1 MFSLDNLVFGHPE
14 SGWRQ
19 NVSLTVAAGEICV
32 IRGPSGSGKST
43 LLHTIAGFHDPI
55 SGTARWAGEDLFT
68 NPPWARPVTMLF
80 QSGNLFEHLTL
91 AENVALGVR
100 SSGQLSLEERDKM
113 GAILADLGLDSLSN
127 RYPHQ
132 LSGGQQQRAALAR
145 ALLRH
150 KPVLLLDEPFTGLD
164 DARREAAIT
173 LISDISKTQ
182 NLAVLLV
189 SHDERDAKRLA
200 AQEYQLSA

>member
-1 MFSLDNLVFGHPE
+1 
-14 SGWRQ
+14 
-19 NVSLTVAAGEICV
+19 
-32 IRGPSGSGKST
+32 
-43 LLHTIAGFHDPI
+43 
-55 SGTARWAGEDLFT
+55 
-68 NPPWARPVTMLF
+68 MLF

-113 GAILADLGLDSLSN
+113 GVILTDLGLDSLSD

-173 LISDISKTQ
+173 LISDISKSQ

-200 AQEYQLSA
+200 AQEYLLSA